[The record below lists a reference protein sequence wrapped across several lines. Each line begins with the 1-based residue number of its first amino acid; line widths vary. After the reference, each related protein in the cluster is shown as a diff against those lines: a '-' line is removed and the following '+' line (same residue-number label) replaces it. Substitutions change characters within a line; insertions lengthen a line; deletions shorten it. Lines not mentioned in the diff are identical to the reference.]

1 MGITLLISCVTTPVR
16 TELPDPAAP
25 AVPDIQFQY
34 IDGGAWLSEE
44 DYKELLNYLLE
55 SNQYQEELK
64 LQIKYYKGGL
74 KK

>member
-1 MGITLLISCVTTPVR
+1 MAILLLTSCATIPVR
-16 TELPDPAAP
+16 TELPEAKPP

-44 DYKELLNYLLE
+44 DYKELLNWLLE

-64 LQIKYYKGGL
+64 LQIKYYKGE
-74 KK
+74 